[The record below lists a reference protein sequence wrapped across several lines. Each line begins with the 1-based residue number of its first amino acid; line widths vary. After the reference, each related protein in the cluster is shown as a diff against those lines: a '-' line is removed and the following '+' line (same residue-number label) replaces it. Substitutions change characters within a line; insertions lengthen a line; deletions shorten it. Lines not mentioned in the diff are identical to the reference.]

1 MGRLFLACAASL
13 GAYLVLFG
21 LVLEKPLSLGVVPE
35 MVQYKRAYAARLP
48 SPKLLIVGASN
59 ARYSHRCETLA
70 AALGMPCANLGMA
83 AGLSLEY
90 MRAEFAPVVRPGDV
104 IYAPLEYGFYRDSTL
119 PRIERAIW
127 VAWSPQRLRGLPASE
142 LVAALFQFDLKFALA
157 AAAEMALHRAGL
169 RARSGAGTLTEQGDE
184 KGHTEAKAAAYR
196 QFVAVNR
203 GDLPRMADIAAARTG
218 PRELRAFLDW
228 AAGRG
233 ARVVGGL
240 PTTFDDLD
248 PPPELVAHAR
258 RQFTEAGHAFVV
270 LPNLSLY
277 PRSCF
282 YDTHYHL
289 NEECQKRHSALLAAA
304 LRPLV
309 TPGGN

>member
-1 MGRLFLACAASL
+1 MGRLILACAASVA
-13 GAYLVLFG
+13 AYLALFG
-21 LVLEKPLSLGVVPE
+21 LVLEKPLSLGMVPK
-35 MVQYKRAYAARLP
+35 MVEYKRTYAAGLP
-48 SPKLLIVGASN
+48 SPKLLIFGASN

-90 MRAEFAPVVRPGDV
+90 LRAEFAPVVRPGDV

-119 PRIERAIW
+119 PRIERTIW
-127 VAWSPQRLRGLPASE
+127 VAWSAQRLRELPARE

-157 AAAEMALHRAGL
+157 AMAEMALHRAGL
-169 RARSGAGTLTEQGDE
+169 RPRSGLGTLTEQGDE
-184 KGHTEAKAAAYR
+184 KDHTEAKAAAYR
-196 QFVAVNR
+196 PFVAASP
-203 GDLPRMADIAAARTG
+203 GDLPRIEDIAAARVG
-218 PRELRAFLDW
+218 PGELRAFLDW

-248 PPPELVAHAR
+248 PPPELVSHAQ

-270 LPNLSLY
+270 LPNRSLY
-277 PRSCF
+277 PRACF

-289 NEECQKRHSALLAAA
+289 NEACQKRHSALLAEA

-309 TPGGN
+309 APNRQ